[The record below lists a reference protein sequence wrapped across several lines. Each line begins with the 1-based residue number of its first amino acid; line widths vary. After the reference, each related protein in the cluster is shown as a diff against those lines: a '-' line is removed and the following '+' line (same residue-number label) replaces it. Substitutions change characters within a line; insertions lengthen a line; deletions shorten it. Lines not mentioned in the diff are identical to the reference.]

1 MSKFVLTAQLQ
12 LQAPRNTAQV
22 VNQIQNQ
29 LSGVS
34 VPVEVQGAAKAQK
47 QIKGVTAATQQAT
60 NAANRMGKSFGVAL
74 KRFAAFTIASRAV
87 SLFTN
92 RLANAI
98 DESIQFQREL
108 IKISQV
114 TGKSVTQLKGLSDEI
129 SRLSVSLG
137 TSSKE
142 LLSVGRVLAQAGVQA
157 GDLRVALAALAKTTL
172 APTFD
177 NISKTAEGAVAIL
190 AQFEQGVGALE
201 RQLGAINAVAGQ
213 FAVES
218 GDLIGAVR
226 RFGGVFKSAGGN
238 LNELLAIFTSVRA
251 TTRESSESISTG
263 LRTIFTRIQRPKT
276 IQFLRELGVEL
287 TNAEG
292 KFVGPFEAVK
302 RLSKALKDMP
312 AGDLGFIRIAEE
324 LGGFRQIGKVIP
336 LLQQFEL
343 AEKARQAALKGGDSL
358 TKDAATAQQALA
370 VQIVKVKEE
379 FLALVRGV
387 TESTAFQAMAKT
399 ALTLASAL
407 IKVADTLKP
416 ILPLLGAF
424 AAFKVSQGLGGFAAG
439 IGAAFKGKHAGGKI
453 HAFARGG
460 MVPGSGNRDTVPAML
475 SPGEFVIRKSSV
487 KKLGAERLHSM
498 NQYASGGKI
507 KDFDSVFA
515 TSNMYLGEKQ
525 TSKAA
530 SSEFKL
536 GTHQFTKQDEVIATH
551 STKAHSPTDLIKRIQ
566 SSAEQKL
573 RLANQ
578 YDSLKSNATAQGRLY
593 ESMLRMAGIMLPK
606 SADGTKYGGTAPLDG
621 HKGARLYEVKRTP
634 VSETKIHDKRLRHE
648 FNENKLRGHLLTGS
662 GDKISLSGV
671 TQIHPGSEFS
681 IDKAY
686 KASLRKRKKSLG
698 GFAQYADGTG
708 PTGASKKDIAIAA
721 LQSEHGLTLNQAQ
734 KVHKNPQ
741 LLDAT
746 LKKRKGPQRQ
756 QVTLNPNTVGGLF
769 LDIGTDK
776 TTGINTSFKK
786 GTLQGKGF
794 GNIERLKA
802 SVGTHLLDKRA
813 STAFNSAL
821 GPAIETAMGTIG
833 SSVASNITGLGLPAD
848 GAAISDIALKRMDQR
863 SIAGHFWEGALGGL
877 TGASLTES
885 RATFDFMNVGD
896 EARKR
901 MKALFGSKV
910 SEKFLEAKATL
921 NRGSM
926 NNDNNSIQNK
936 IISGINSGLLQK
948 KDFTVEKFAS
958 GGSVSDIVPAL
969 LTPGEFVVNKK
980 SAQSIGYASLN
991 RMNKRGVE
999 GFAAGGPVGVQKF
1012 ASGGEASG
1020 GGMMGIMVGVS
1031 MLGGTLAT
1039 VADTSTEA
1047 GKAMA
1052 DMSSHTMAAISQII
1066 LLAQMSKMGNEGLA
1080 RFAKGARSGDESAD
1094 TFARQIKDVK
1104 AEGGGGAGGGTPAER
1119 TKEKAAE
1126 AEARKEED
1134 KATASTKESTEAKK
1148 DEKRT
1153 GEEIKDDIAK
1163 SEAMAPE
1170 EARKKRLEG
1179 KVAVKEQRVTD
1190 AETAKSEVAA
1200 ERKAALDENKKD
1212 KRALAAAQGD
1222 KKTAREEQ
1230 QITKGEERVAK
1241 REHKA
1246 TRDKKKGAEAGLQAA
1261 QAEQD
1266 AATEVVNKR
1275 QQTVN
1280 DTTNKVMGAEHQV
1293 RSQDK
1298 IVAEEQALQDRKKAS
1313 LQGQQKDAAKIDAD
1327 IAEQEKI
1334 VAEKTKSG
1342 KKKKDGS
1349 LDMRTKEG
1357 KAVKEAQLKL
1367 EDLNKS
1373 RDSNNK
1379 RIEHTNKAIKDSVKR
1394 QGEASDAA
1402 SKANTAFNQY
1412 NKELETAKGQLDTA
1426 KQAETTAKDVTA
1438 QRADELN
1445 QASNAEKKAG
1455 DKAAAA
1461 SNKRKGADAKLAQ
1474 ATDKVG
1480 QANLKA
1486 GASHHKLTQA
1496 SKKETRAN
1504 KNLEKAK
1511 KQLSRA
1517 NRALGASTKR
1527 LGDMAKMPARSFRK
1541 LGNTLGRATN
1551 QVKRFSQNVA
1561 RSMSKMGNAAQTGAN
1576 VAMAGLAGFQQAG
1589 QYFAEQAEKELQKA
1603 IKGGDREGAKEAMRK
1618 KQSMAGI
1625 NQAMSGA
1632 MMGAMAGA
1640 MLGPMGMLAGGVLG
1654 ALSGPIMSSLGIG
1667 PTAEDRAKQRRAEE
1681 GTVSANIGV
1690 ANIASFQ
1697 RKVSKGEME
1706 LTGSKGFTSKV
1717 AGELTHAMS
1726 DVSLM
1731 EEDSPE
1737 RVKAEAALEKS
1748 ALESARALGAGAKTQ
1763 EEFDKG
1769 LADIARE
1776 GPPELIK
1783 EMQDA
1788 AKAARALK
1796 VAQQAL
1802 AKANMDTLKIMS
1814 TFNAAGN
1821 AVNNMLSSFETGSI
1835 ALDRSIA
1842 TMEAAQKNLGMG
1854 REGAQAL
1861 DAAESDVLKAVG
1873 GRNSAVG
1880 KAVERSF
1887 GRAREVNKFMAGV
1900 QDSLSNLDVS
1910 AMDNDAAREAV
1921 REQLMQGVDPGSD
1934 MGKAINAAVDSPD
1947 FDPTGDM
1954 TDIIKKIQDGVEP
1967 LSRAALESAKA
1978 LANHQKVIVK
1988 LTQQRRQAEQKYID
2002 TQRQAIDQ
2010 QLAAAKMFEEFG
2022 GAKLTTGQ
2030 QVDARLAQ
2038 FNLQSQDAG
2047 VGSLQGGSVRDI
2059 NAMSAAIGR
2068 KFGQQQSD
2076 RIFGAG
2082 IGFQQFGGAAGVDE
2096 DRTRE
2101 LQQANKALITFT
2113 KQRISL
2119 LKEELAIVKKKNA
2132 EEKTSLEKLLSG
2144 DIEGFMKGQAAAGAA
2159 EALRSGDIGLAQL
2172 FDTSA
2177 LAAGFQSL
2185 KGQGLSGAEMQRAAS
2200 MALGSVGIQDQRSA
2214 QLLAENTA
2222 EEERLKAEGRGLSK
2236 SLGDQ
2241 AQMMANMESM
2251 NVDVAQAKIQIAN
2264 ATFADTMA
2272 AKGRQQDR
2280 ADAIGMS
2287 KGGLL
2292 YANRGVFVPRGTDTV
2307 PAMLTPGEFVV
2318 NRAAVHRGN
2327 NLQILRAMNG
2337 NTTAQGTS
2345 SAAMSSGGQVRY
2357 YNEGG
2362 FVENMGQFFS
2372 SVQQLPDVFKGF
2384 ADAVAKLENMQ
2395 ISVKLDPT
2403 DVNVN
2408 FNGASFLSTLDD
2420 TIRTAVV
2427 GEVARQLP
2435 KLKQNQTGGTE
2446 INEGV
2451 LG

>member
-60 NAANRMGKSFGVAL
+60 NAANKMGKSFGVAL

-172 APTFD
+172 APTFE

-263 LRTIFTRIQRPKT
+263 LRTIFTRIQRPRT

-515 TSNMYLGEKQ
+515 TSNMYFGKKQ
-525 TSKAA
+525 TRKGV
-530 SSEFKL
+530 SSAFEP
-536 GTHQFTKQDEVIATH
+536 GTHQFTTQDEVIASH
-551 STKAHSPTDLIKRIQ
+551 SKKAHSPTDLIKRIQ
-566 SSAEQKL
+566 SSTEQKL

-578 YDSLKSNATAQGRLY
+578 YDSLKSNTTAQGSLY

-606 SADGTKYGGTAPLDG
+606 SDEGTKYGGTAPLDG

-662 GDKISLSGV
+662 GDKITLSGV

-802 SVGTHLLDKRA
+802 SVGTHLLDKKA

-885 RATFDFMNVGD
+885 GATFDFMNVGD

-921 NRGSM
+921 NRGAM

-980 SAQSIGYASLN
+980 SAQSIGYANLN

-999 GFAAGGPVGVQKF
+999 GFAGGGPVGVQRF

-1020 GGMMGIMVGVS
+1020 GGMMGIMMGVS
-1031 MLGGTLAT
+1031 VLGGALTT
-1039 VADTSTEA
+1039 MADTSTKA
-1047 GKAMA
+1047 GKALA
-1052 DMSSHTMAAISQII
+1052 DMSSHIMAAVTQFMVITQV
-1066 LLAQMSKMGNEGLA
+1066 SKFGAETIDN
-1080 RFAKGARSGDESAD
+1080 FAKGAKRGEDSAE
-1094 TFARQIKDVK
+1094 TFARQLSEIRGEGIADV
-1104 AEGGGGAGGGTPAER
+1104 AHV
-1119 TKEKAAE
+1119 
-1126 AEARKEED
+1126 
-1134 KATASTKESTEAKK
+1134 
-1148 DEKRT
+1148 T
-1153 GEEIKDDIAK
+1153 GVG
-1163 SEAMAPE
+1163 SP
-1170 EARKKRLEG
+1170 
-1179 KVAVKEQRVTD
+1179 
-1190 AETAKSEVAA
+1190 
-1200 ERKAALDENKKD
+1200 
-1212 KRALAAAQGD
+1212 
-1222 KKTAREEQ
+1222 
-1230 QITKGEERVAK
+1230 
-1241 REHKA
+1241 
-1246 TRDKKKGAEAGLQAA
+1246 
-1261 QAEQD
+1261 
-1266 AATEVVNKR
+1266 
-1275 QQTVN
+1275 
-1280 DTTNKVMGAEHQV
+1280 
-1293 RSQDK
+1293 
-1298 IVAEEQALQDRKKAS
+1298 
-1313 LQGQQKDAAKIDAD
+1313 
-1327 IAEQEKI
+1327 
-1334 VAEKTKSG
+1334 AEKTKAKEVASEARTEEEKATSSLKESIKARGGEIETGEQVKDQIAKQLALQEEQQGLELDQTEQREATAFKDQKVQERSNAEAETEAASAALKQSRIDDTAAQAAKKTTREKANEAAEQEAIDRNNAKLVADKRRVGEALSAKGASEAEEHAQKVGQKRRELEQVQSSVHDKDKEIRDAKSRDLEDEAEQSKVQKQFRTTQKSRAKLFEERAKQEDIVKTG
-1342 KKKKDGS
+1342 KKGGKQLSGEQIKAAEKALQGLNDQLESNEEVGDRHTKRLQELNDQRKKNKKTIEEAEKALPGLNAN
-1349 LDMRTKEG
+1349 LDKTQAEFNTLDQATEDVLKSTGRNSTALRKLREAEEEAAQTAEESARTRV
-1357 KAVKEAQLKL
+1357 AADQAAANASDEAEQSSKDLAKSQQRLVDSQANETKVQKKL
-1367 EDLNKS
+1367 EDATWRVSWAKEALQKQMT
-1373 RDSNNK
+1373 K
-1379 RIEHTNKAIKDSVKR
+1379 LEVAIAR
-1394 QGEASDAA
+1394 P
-1402 SKANTAFNQY
+1402 
-1412 NKELETAKGQLDTA
+1412 
-1426 KQAETTAKDVTA
+1426 
-1438 QRADELN
+1438 
-1445 QASNAEKKAG
+1445 
-1455 DKAAAA
+1455 
-1461 SNKRKGADAKLAQ
+1461 AQ
-1474 ATDKVG
+1474 A
-1480 QANLKA
+1480 
-1486 GASHHKLTQA
+1486 
-1496 SKKETRAN
+1496 
-1504 KNLEKAK
+1504 
-1511 KQLSRA
+1511 
-1517 NRALGASTKR
+1517 
-1527 LGDMAKMPARSFRK
+1527 FRK
-1541 LGNTLGRATN
+1541 FGNIWKGVGNTI
-1551 QVKRFSQNVA
+1551 KRVSQKVA
-1561 RSMSKMGNAAQTGAN
+1561 SSMSKMNKR
-1576 VAMAGLAGFQQAG
+1576 MAGVANGVVGAIGLMQQASA
-1589 QYFAEQAEKELQKA
+1589 FFTKKAEENLQKA
-1603 IKGGDREGAKEAMRK
+1603 IKAGDREGSRSALGQKRRAEDASAVLGGAMT
-1618 KQSMAGI
+1618 
-1625 NQAMSGA
+1625 GA
-1632 MMGAMAGA
+1632 MMGAA
-1640 MLGPMGMLAGGVLG
+1640 LGPMGMLAGATIGAMMGAALG
-1654 ALSGPIMSSLGIG
+1654 PS
-1667 PTAEDRAKQRRAEE
+1667 EEEKDKKQRQEM
-1681 GTVSANIGV
+1681 GTISAQIG
-1690 ANIASFQ
+1690 ASNIANFS
-1697 RKVSKGEME
+1697 RKVDKGEME
-1706 LTGSKGFTSKV
+1706 VTGLDGFAQKASS
-1717 AGELTHAMS
+1717 ELSQSMS
-1726 DVSLM
+1726 DVRKM
-1731 EEDSPE
+1731 EEGSPE
-1737 RVKAEAALEKS
+1737 RVKAEIQLEKAAIAAGTKLGQS
-1748 ALESARALGAGAKTQ
+1748 AKSQ
-1763 EEFDKG
+1763 EEFNKG
-1769 LADIARE
+1769 LEELARN
-1776 GPPELIK
+1776 GPPELQKQLIN
-1783 EMQDA
+1783 A
-1788 AKAARALK
+1788 ANAARSLI

-1802 AKANMDTLKIMS
+1802 AKANLDTLKIMS

-1854 REGAQAL
+1854 KEGAQAL

-1880 KAVERSF
+1880 KSVERSF

-1900 QDSLSNLDVS
+1900 QNSLSNLDVS

-1921 REQLMQGVDPGSD
+1921 RGQLMKGVEPGSD
-1934 MGKAINAAVDSPD
+1934 MAKAINAAIDSPD

-1954 TDIIKKIQDGVEP
+1954 TDIIKKIQEGVEP

-1978 LANHQKVIVK
+1978 LANHQKTIVK
-1988 LTQQRRQAEQKYID
+1988 LTQQRRQAEQQYIQ
-2002 TQRQAIDQ
+2002 TQKQAIDQ
-2010 QLAAAKMFEEFG
+2010 QLAAAKLFEEFG
-2022 GAKLTTGQ
+2022 GARLTTGQ
-2030 QVDARLAQ
+2030 QVSARLAQ
-2038 FNLQSQDAG
+2038 FNLQSEDAG
-2047 VGSLQGGSVRDI
+2047 VGRLEGGSLRDI
-2059 NAMSAAIGR
+2059 SRMSASIGR
-2068 KFGQQQSD
+2068 EFATQQTAK
-2076 RIFGAG
+2076 IFGAG
-2082 IGFQQFGGAAGVDE
+2082 TGMQAFGGAAGVDK

-2101 LQQANKALITFT
+2101 LQRANKALITFT

-2177 LAAGFQSL
+2177 LAAGFKSL
-2185 KGQGLSGAEMQRAAS
+2185 QGQGLSGAEMQRAAS
-2200 MALGSVGIQDQRSA
+2200 IALSSVGIQDQRSA
-2214 QLLAENTA
+2214 QLLSENTA

-2272 AKGRQQDR
+2272 AKGKQQDR
-2280 ADAIGMS
+2280 ADAFGMS